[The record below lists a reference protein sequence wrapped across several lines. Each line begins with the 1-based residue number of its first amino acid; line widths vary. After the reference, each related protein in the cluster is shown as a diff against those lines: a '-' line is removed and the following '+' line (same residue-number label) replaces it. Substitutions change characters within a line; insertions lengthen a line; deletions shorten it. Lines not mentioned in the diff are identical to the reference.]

1 MFSKPPSILRKLL
14 WTFLAFGLG
23 MGIIFPFYAQFFVEW
38 KPGMQMW
45 FVIGCLI
52 AGTSIGISNYFLT
65 KVVLLSKLK
74 SMVAVTKAISEKD
87 LTRRCGIESD
97 DMLGQMSN
105 GFNLMTSN
113 LHSVVQSI
121 ADQSQ
126 NVNHAVLSLNEVA
139 NNSQS
144 AASEQNQQARTA
156 SQLMQQMSSVQGEIM
171 SASQQAATISAET
184 QAETKSAVGG
194 VAETSVA
201 VAETLQSVD
210 KTTNVIQQLATESE
224 NIEGVL
230 SVINGIAEQTNLLA
244 LNAAIEAA
252 RAGEQGR
259 GFAVVADEVRTL
271 ATRTQA
277 STQEIK
283 EMIERLQNGSKEA
296 LSTIHVSQEK
306 AEQSNQLSM
315 QTSNALNKIQDG
327 VVSTSERNEH
337 IARTMHEYGSYIEQ
351 MQSAISVL
359 DELARNAVNDTDK
372 TQSAST
378 NLSGMSQQLKMIV
391 DDFQLH

>member
-126 NVNHAVLSLNEVA
+126 NV
-139 NNSQS
+139 
-144 AASEQNQQARTA
+144 
-156 SQLMQQMSSVQGEIM
+156 
-171 SASQQAATISAET
+171 
-184 QAETKSAVGG
+184 K
-194 VAETSVA
+194 
-201 VAETLQSVD
+201 
-210 KTTNVIQQLATESE
+210 
-224 NIEGVL
+224 
-230 SVINGIAEQTNLLA
+230 
-244 LNAAIEAA
+244 
-252 RAGEQGR
+252 
-259 GFAVVADEVRTL
+259 
-271 ATRTQA
+271 
-277 STQEIK
+277 
-283 EMIERLQNGSKEA
+283 
-296 LSTIHVSQEK
+296 
-306 AEQSNQLSM
+306 
-315 QTSNALNKIQDG
+315 
-327 VVSTSERNEH
+327 
-337 IARTMHEYGSYIEQ
+337 
-351 MQSAISVL
+351 
-359 DELARNAVNDTDK
+359 
-372 TQSAST
+372 
-378 NLSGMSQQLKMIV
+378 
-391 DDFQLH
+391 

>member
-14 WTFLAFGLG
+14 WSFLAFGLG

-45 FVIGCLI
+45 FAIGCLI
-52 AGTSIGISNYFLT
+52 AGTTIGISNYFLT
-65 KVVLLSKLK
+65 KIVLLSKLK
-74 SMVAVTKAISEKD
+74 SMVAVTNAISEKD
-87 LTRRCGIESD
+87 LTPRCGIKSD
-97 DMLGQMSN
+97 DMLGEMAN
-105 GFNLMTSN
+105 GFNTMTTN
-113 LHSVVQSI
+113 LQTVIQSI
-121 ADQSQ
+121 ADQSE

-144 AASEQNQQARTA
+144 AASEQNQQVSRAN
-156 SQLMQQMSSVQGEIM
+156 QLMQQMGDVQAEILI
-171 SASQQAATISAET
+171 ASQQAAGISSET
-184 QAETKSAVGG
+184 QTETKSAVGG
-194 VAETSVA
+194 VAKTSVA
-201 VAETLQSVD
+201 VAETLKSVD

-283 EMIERLQNGSKEA
+283 EMIERLQYGSKEA
-296 LSTIHVSQEK
+296 LATIHLSQEK

-315 QTSNALNKIQDG
+315 ATSNALGKIQEG
-327 VVSTSERNEH
+327 VESTSERNEQ
-337 IARTMHEYGSYIEQ
+337 IARTMHEYGSFIEQ
-351 MQSAISVL
+351 MQAAISVL
-359 DELARNAVNDTDK
+359 DELARNTVNDKDK
-372 TQSAST
+372 THMAST
-378 NLSGMSQQLKMIV
+378 ELSNMSQQLKMIV
-391 DDFQLH
+391 DDFHLR